1 MSTETTPGT
10 TTVQTVEMDAL
21 ELLNM
26 PGAANVITQTP
37 EPKKPNVFSAKVDS
51 LSFIDN
57 PNPGEEEEE
66 EEELDA
72 EGNVI
77 SKTPKPDAANAAA
90 AAILDI
96 DNEDDDSKLSPEELA
111 KKNAGRPKGS
121 KEMMISVVGKLI
133 EKGKLIPFD
142 DDKKLEDYTAND
154 LEELIQANFDE
165 KEKELREKTP
175 LEFFDSLPP
184 ELQYAAKYIADG
196 GKNLKQL
203 FRTLAATEESKSL
216 DPKTP
221 EGQVQIV
228 RTFLASTT
236 KFSAEEIEEEINGWK
251 DRDELEAKAI
261 KFKPKLDA
269 INEEN
274 IAVTLQTQ
282 EANRKKQI
290 EQSKKYTENIYNALA
305 PGELNGIK
313 LDKKIQS
320 MLYAGLVQPNYPSIS
335 GQQTNLLG
343 HLLEKYQFVE
353 PNHGLIAEALYLLQD
368 PEGYRDKVR
377 EVAKKDTTAATLK
390 KLKTA
395 EASKNGGGTG
405 TGDDD
410 AGSNSDK
417 KPTLKR
423 PGTNMFAR

>member
-1 MSTETTPGT
+1 MSTENNNGT
-10 TTVQTVEMDAL
+10 TSVQQVEMDAVD
-21 ELLNM
+21 LLNM

-37 EPKKPNVFSAKVDS
+37 EGKKPGLFSSKVDD

-57 PNPGEEEEE
+57 PDPDEDDDEEK
-66 EEELDA
+66 LDA
-72 EGNVI
+72 DGKVI
-77 SKTPKPDAANAAA
+77 PKTPKPDATAAAA
-90 AAILDI
+90 AAILNI
-96 DNEDDDSKLSPEELA
+96 DEEDDDSKLSPEELA
-111 KKNAGRPKGS
+111 KKQAGRPKGS

-133 EKGKLIPFD
+133 EEGKLFGFN
-142 DDKKLEDYTAND
+142 DDKKLEDYTAKDIED
-154 LEELIQANFDE
+154 LLQANFDE

-175 LEFFDSLPP
+175 LEFFDSLPQ

-203 FRTLAATEESKSL
+203 FRTLAATEEAKSL

-228 RTFLASTT
+228 RTFLAQTT
-236 KFSAEEIEEEINGWK
+236 KFTPEEIEEEITGWK
-251 DRDELEAKAI
+251 DRDELEAKAT

-269 INEEN
+269 LNEEN

-377 EVAKKDTTAATLK
+377 EVAKKDATAATVK

-395 EASKNGGGTG
+395 EANKNGSGTG
-405 TGDDD
+405 TGGDDD
-410 AGSNSDK
+410 SAGANK

>member
-10 TTVQTVEMDAL
+10 TTVEQVEMDAL
-21 ELLNM
+21 EILNM

-37 EPKKPNVFSAKVDS
+37 EVKKPGLFSAKVDE

-57 PNPGEEEEE
+57 PDPDEDDEDEK
-66 EEELDA
+66 LDA
-72 EGNVI
+72 DGKLI
-77 SKTPKPDAANAAA
+77 PKTAKPAATQAAA

-111 KKNAGRPKGS
+111 KKQAGRPKGS

-133 EKGKLIPFD
+133 EEGKLFGFD
-142 DDKKLEDYTAND
+142 DEKKLEDYTAKDIED
-154 LEELIQANFDE
+154 LLQANFDE
-165 KEKELREKTP
+165 RENEVRKKTP
-175 LEFFDSLPP
+175 LEFFDSLPL
-184 ELQYAAKYIADG
+184 EFQQAAKYFADG
-196 GKNLKQL
+196 GKDIKYILRKI
-203 FRTLAATEESKSL
+203 AAVEETRSL

-221 EGQVQIV
+221 EGQAQIV
-228 RTFLASTT
+228 RTFLAQTT
-236 KFSAEEIEEEINGWK
+236 KFTPEEIEEEITGWK
-251 DRDELEAKAI
+251 DRDELEAKAN
-261 KFKPKLDA
+261 KFKPKLDSL
-269 INEEN
+269 NEEN
-274 IAVTLQTQ
+274 IAATLQTQ

-377 EVAKKDTTAATLK
+377 EVAKKDATAITLK

-395 EASKNGGGTG
+395 EANKNGGGTG
-405 TGDDD
+405 TGSDND
-410 AGSNSDK
+410 AGDANK

-423 PGTNMFAR
+423 PGTNMFSR